1 MAKTDA
7 RICNGWGET
16 IMSTISCPHCGA
28 QNPDG
33 AAFCEKCG
41 KAVPSSMPAGP
52 RIVSGEA
59 VASTAIGQTV
69 QADQLR
75 KEARKA
81 AGALFAVAV
90 LQVIGAALI
99 YFVFRPHLGIP
110 RERALIVVTVL
121 LVVAV
126 IYAAL
131 ALWARANP
139 LPPAIAGLVLFVT
152 LTVAD
157 TAVAPSTIIQGIIVK
172 VIIIVVLA
180 KAVQA
185 GIRYRRF
192 QAQTRAPGEAREG

>member
-1 MAKTDA
+1 
-7 RICNGWGET
+7 
-16 IMSTISCPHCGA
+16 MSAINCPHCGA

-41 KAVPSSMPAGP
+41 KAVPSSTPAGP

-59 VASTAIGQTV
+59 VAGTAIGQTV

-81 AGALFAVAV
+81 AGALFVVAV
-90 LQVIGAALI
+90 LQVIGAAL
-99 YFVFRPHLGIP
+99 YCFVLRPEMNIAP
-110 RERALIVVTVL
+110 EQALIVAIVALVL
-121 LVVAV
+121 AG

-139 LPPAIAGLVLFVT
+139 LPPAIAGLVLYVT
-152 LTVAD
+152 LTVVE
-157 TAVAPSTIIQGIIVK
+157 AVRAPSANIPAIAVK
-172 VIIIVVLA
+172 VFIILVLA